1 MMMTKAAALKPCVY
15 VIDDDPEVRRA
26 LRWLF
31 ESVFLPVETFE
42 SAYDF
47 LKDYDVNRR
56 GCLVVDV
63 RLPGMSGLEFLEQL
77 KIKKNK
83 MPVIMITG
91 HGDIPMAVKAMKNG
105 AKDFISKPFNDQYLL
120 DQIHKLMTMDEEDH
134 NKNNLEQFNK
144 LTKRENE
151 VMQLVV
157 EGKLNKQIAVEL
169 GISKSTVELHRSR
182 VMRKMK
188 VKTLAQLIKINIIAN
203 EFISKS

>member
-120 DQIHKLMTMDEEDH
+120 DQIHKLMTMDEEEH
-134 NKNNLEQFNK
+134 NKNNLEQFKK